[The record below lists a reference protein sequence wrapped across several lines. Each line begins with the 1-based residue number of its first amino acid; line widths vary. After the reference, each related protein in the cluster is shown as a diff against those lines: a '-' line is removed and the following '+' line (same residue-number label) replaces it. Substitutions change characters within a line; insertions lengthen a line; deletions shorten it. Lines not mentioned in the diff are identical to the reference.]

1 MRKRKEAYATFMK
14 KEGRKEGLWYLWK
27 KGSKEELRHL
37 WKKRK
42 ECGIYETLKRMRI
55 VRIWKK
61 DCGFYE
67 IYKENCYES
76 DEKKE
81 DLHLVSKLQF
91 LEK

>member
-1 MRKRKEAYATFMK
+1 M
-14 KEGRKEGLWYLWK
+14 
-27 KGSKEELRHL
+27 RHL
-37 WKKRK
+37 WKRKKGRKDCDIYEKKEVRKDCGIYEKKRK
-42 ECGIYETLKRMRI
+42 ECSIYETLKRMRI